1 MSPEQGKETRFIT
14 DRMLGTLS
22 RYLRFMGYNTVSAS
36 GFAVG
41 NTKEDTLLLNLALQE
56 NRILL
61 TRDAEL
67 ARRGKER
74 AVLVKS
80 DDVMEQVRQLVDQGL
95 VVRRVTMSRCSLCN
109 TELREAT
116 VREIHAAD
124 YAPRD
129 KTGLVFFWCDQCGKL
144 YWNGSHG
151 KSISERMGV
160 ELKGN

>member
-1 MSPEQGKETRFIT
+1 MSPEYPAETRFIA

-22 RYLRFMGYNTVSAS
+22 RYLRFMGYNTVSAN
-36 GFAVG
+36 GFCEG
-41 NTKEDTLLLNLALQE
+41 NAKEDTLLLNLALQE

-61 TRDAEL
+61 TRDTEL
-67 ARRGKER
+67 AMRGKDQ

-80 DDVMEQVRQLVDQGL
+80 DAVMEQVQQLIDRGL
-95 VVRRVTMSRCSLCN
+95 IARRLRMTRCSLCN

-116 VREIHAAD
+116 GRETGGAD

-129 KTGLVFFWCDQCGKL
+129 KKGLVFFWCEQCSKL

-151 KSISERMGV
+151 KHISERIEN
-160 ELKGN
+160 ELKT